1 MIYLLVGHYKRDPE
15 NQKNNNI
22 REHLSR
28 DISVLFQYWYRD
40 PGMTIL
46 VSIDDT
52 DNLNSRGTGR
62 LARAIAD
69 TLAKEYPIYGVT
81 RHQLYVH
88 PDIPYTSHNSCAV
101 IHLDTNGNTDIDKIF
116 TTVENVMLSD
126 FVEGSDPG
134 LAVAR
139 ADQVAAPLIVF
150 GKDAKCT
157 ILTQEKARM
166 LAKNLSIRLKGLGG
180 TEDGVI
186 GAMAGLGLAVN
197 LNDGRFLQ
205 RGKIRDILGSST
217 VQQLLAAGIDEVCTL
232 DGRIITSGMVMNEA
246 NKSPKA
252 CPVNGRTV
260 LFVEDRGGILTA
272 VKRD

>member
-1 MIYLLVGHYKRDPE
+1 
-15 NQKNNNI
+15 
-22 REHLSR
+22 
-28 DISVLFQYWYRD
+28 
-40 PGMTIL
+40 MTIL

-52 DNLNSRGTGR
+52 DTLNSRGTGR
-62 LARAIAD
+62 LARSIAD
-69 TLAKEYPIYGVT
+69 TLAADYPIYGVT

-101 IHLDTNGNTDIDKIF
+101 IHVEAHGTAAVDTIYD
-116 TTVENVMLSD
+116 TVEHVILDD

-134 LAVAR
+134 MAVASS
-139 ADQVAAPLIVF
+139 DQVASSLIAF

-157 ILTQEKARM
+157 ILTQEKARD
-166 LAKNLSIRLKGLGG
+166 LAKNLNIRLKGLGG

-197 LNDGRFLQ
+197 LNDGRFIQ
-205 RGKIRDILGSST
+205 RRKLRDVLGPCSI
-217 VQQLLAAGIDEVCTL
+217 QQLLAAGVDEVCTI
-232 DGRIITSGMVMNEA
+232 DGRTITSGIVMNEE

-252 CPVNGRTV
+252 CPVNGRTI
-260 LFVEDRGGILTA
+260 LFVEDRDGILTA

>member
-1 MIYLLVGHYKRDPE
+1 
-15 NQKNNNI
+15 
-22 REHLSR
+22 
-28 DISVLFQYWYRD
+28 
-40 PGMTIL
+40 MTIL

-52 DNLNSRGTGR
+52 DTLNSRGTGR

-101 IHLDTNGNTDIDKIF
+101 IHLKTNGNADIDSIF
-116 TTVENVMLSD
+116 ATAQNVMLAD
-126 FVEGSDPG
+126 FIEGSDPG
-134 LAVAR
+134 LAVAP
-139 ADQVAAPLIVF
+139 ADHVAAPLIAF

-157 ILTQEKARM
+157 ILTQEKART
-166 LAKNLSIRLKGLGG
+166 LAKNLNIRLIGLGG

-197 LNDGRFLQ
+197 LNDGRFLL
-205 RGKIRDILGSST
+205 RGKIREVLGPAT
-217 VQQLLAAGIDEVCTL
+217 VELLLATGVDEVCTL
-232 DGRIITSGMVMNEA
+232 DGRTITSGTVINEE

-260 LFVEDRGGILTA
+260 LFVEDQGGVLTA

>member
-1 MIYLLVGHYKRDPE
+1 M
-15 NQKNNNI
+15 
-22 REHLSR
+22 S
-28 DISVLFQYWYRD
+28 
-40 PGMTIL
+40 IL

-69 TLAKEYPIYGVT
+69 TLAAEYPVYGVT

-101 IHLDTNGNTDIDKIF
+101 IHLETNGNADIGKIF
-116 TTVENVMLSD
+116 STVQNMMLAD
-126 FVEGSDPG
+126 FIEGSDPG
-134 LAVAR
+134 VAVAL
-139 ADQVAAPLIVF
+139 ADQIAPPLIAF

-157 ILTQEKARM
+157 ILTQEKART
-166 LAKNLSIRLKGLGG
+166 LAKNLNIRLKGIGG

-205 RGKIRDILGSST
+205 RRKIREVLGPNS
-217 VQQLLAAGIDEVCTL
+217 VQQLLAAGIDEICTL
-232 DGRIITSGMVMNEA
+232 DGRTITSGTVMIEER
-246 NKSPKA
+246 KSPKA
-252 CPVNGRTV
+252 CPVNGMTI
-260 LFVEDRGGILTA
+260 LFVEDQGGILTA

>member
-1 MIYLLVGHYKRDPE
+1 
-15 NQKNNNI
+15 
-22 REHLSR
+22 
-28 DISVLFQYWYRD
+28 
-40 PGMTIL
+40 MTIL

-62 LARAIAD
+62 LARAIAN
-69 TLAKEYPIYGVT
+69 TLAAEYPIYGVT

-101 IHLDTNGNTDIDKIF
+101 IHVETIRNADIDRIF
-116 TTVENVMLSD
+116 AAAQQEMLAD

-134 LAVAR
+134 VAVAHS
-139 ADQVAAPLIVF
+139 DQVASPLIAF
-150 GKDAKCT
+150 GNDAKCT
-157 ILTQEKARM
+157 VLTQEKART
-166 LAKNLSIRLKGLGG
+166 LAKKFNIRLKGLGG

-205 RGKIRDILGSST
+205 RKHIRDVMGPAT
-217 VQQLLAAGIDEVCTL
+217 VQQLLTAGVDEVCML
-232 DGRIITSGMVMNEA
+232 DGRTVTSGMVMIDER
-246 NKSPKA
+246 KSPKA

-260 LFVEDRGGILTA
+260 LFVEERDGVLIA
-272 VKRD
+272 VKRDCQDQIFLACQ